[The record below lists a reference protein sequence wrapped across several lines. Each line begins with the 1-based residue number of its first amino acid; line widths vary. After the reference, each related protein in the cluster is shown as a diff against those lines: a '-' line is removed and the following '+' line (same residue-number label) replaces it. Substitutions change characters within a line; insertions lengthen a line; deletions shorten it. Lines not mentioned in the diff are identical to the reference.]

1 MALFLSTYVNKV
13 DRKGRVSVPATFRA
27 ALQGLSFHGIVM
39 FRSYKEAAI
48 IGCGIDFMERLSAS
62 VTDLDLFSDVQDDL
76 SATIFADAHQ
86 LALDGDGRIMLPHNL
101 AEHAGITDSAAFV
114 GRGDTFQ
121 VWEPESFDNCLI
133 NARERAKSEG
143 ATLRVR
149 QSGGD
154 RS

>member
-13 DRKGRVSVPATFRA
+13 DRKGRVSVPASFRA
-27 ALQGLSFHGIVM
+27 ALQGLSFHGIVA
-39 FRSYKEAAI
+39 FRSYKDAAI
-48 IGCGIDFMERLSAS
+48 IGCGIDFMERMSAS

-86 LALDGDGRIMLPHNL
+86 LALDGDGRIMLPRAL
-101 AEHAGITDSAAFV
+101 ADHAGITESAAFV

-121 VWEPESFDNCLI
+121 IWQPDSFDKRLVD
-133 NARERAKSEG
+133 AREQAKTEG

-149 QSGGD
+149 PAGGD
-154 RS
+154 GA